1 MTKRV
6 LNVGQCG
13 PDTASLTACITG
25 NFDAVLIPAATTD
38 EALEKLRSESF
49 DLVLVNRKLDAD
61 YTDGTILI
69 ERMQADPDINTTP
82 IMLVSNFA
90 DAQEAAVELGA
101 EYGFGKAELDQPETI
116 NRLAKYLN

>member
-1 MTKRV
+1 MSKRV

-13 PDTASLTACITG
+13 PDTASLTHCITS
-25 NFDAVLIPAATTD
+25 NFDAELIPAATTD

-69 ERMQADPDINTTP
+69 SRMQADPDINTTP

-90 DAQEAAVELGA
+90 ESQEEAVEMGA
-101 EYGFGKAELDQPETI
+101 EYGFGKAELDKSETI
-116 NRLAKYLN
+116 ERLGKFLG

>member
-1 MTKRV
+1 MSKRV

-25 NFDAVLIPAATTD
+25 NFDAELIPAVTTD
-38 EALEKLRSESF
+38 DALEKLRSESF

-69 ERMQADPDINTTP
+69 TRMQADPDINTTP

-90 DAQEAAVELGA
+90 ESQEEAVTLGA
-101 EYGFGKAELDQPETI
+101 EYGFGKSELDKPETI
-116 NRLAKYLN
+116 ERLGKFLA